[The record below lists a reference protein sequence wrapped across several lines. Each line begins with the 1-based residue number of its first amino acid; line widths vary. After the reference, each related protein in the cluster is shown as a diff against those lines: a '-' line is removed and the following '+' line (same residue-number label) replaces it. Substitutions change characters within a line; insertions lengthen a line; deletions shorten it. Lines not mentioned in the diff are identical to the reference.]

1 MRFWNVLNMPKK
13 KRVNIGTIK
22 PGDVKV
28 RKKSPPPTQV
38 QKSPKDYD
46 RKRMKE
52 ATRKEVNDE

>member
-1 MRFWNVLNMPKK
+1 MPKK
-13 KRVNIGTIK
+13 KHIKVGTVYIGTVR

-28 RKKSPPPTQV
+28 RKKNPPPTQV

-52 ATRKEVNDE
+52 EIRKEISNE

>member
-1 MRFWNVLNMPKK
+1 MSKK

-22 PGDVKV
+22 SGDMKV
-28 RKKSPPPTQV
+28 RRKSPPPTQV

-52 ATRKEVNDE
+52 ETRKEVNDE